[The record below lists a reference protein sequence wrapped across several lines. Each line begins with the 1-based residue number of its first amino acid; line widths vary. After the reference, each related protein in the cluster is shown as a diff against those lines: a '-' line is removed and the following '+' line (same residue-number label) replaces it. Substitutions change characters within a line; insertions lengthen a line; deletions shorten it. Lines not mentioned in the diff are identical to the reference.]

1 MSNINSAL
9 SHVDDATRPWCI
21 LAMQLQGV
29 IPFNK
34 KDYSRFHEKGRL
46 RKADEF
52 IFSFAEWSEQ
62 QHKPLTKQEVWKKY
76 APKIDKD
83 FLSLLLGASIKDGA
97 VNVDGTEYIYNDKIN
112 NFALFRKGERKP
124 YYYDYALNFLVKKS
138 GKKYTQILT
147 AYFKWQDQCI
157 EQRVIDALLRKKAP
171 KEKEEIAAKPIDPQ
185 KGKIDDL
192 ATFKPRVLRE
202 RAKYICYY
210 KKDEKGHYR
219 HNTKEYKKHRP
230 IELNG
235 GSRIFALWQ
244 DMTDKEKEI
253 VDDMKR
259 YIEKRGLDRAV
270 NRPAHGWAFDL
281 KKKSVVNYA
290 RFSLN
295 GNTHATTHPRV
306 SKLYRMVGDN
316 IPKDQRLRFV
326 KGCYSI
332 PYFLDHVK
340 MRDKHL
346 FVCEGCF
353 DAAFIRNGVAICC
366 WMPSADSQKIINH
379 YEEKHGFDITYVTDN
394 FRYGDKGGIRGLTHY
409 ADIDA
414 YVFDWDLSDFFILP
428 DTEQE
433 RKINDINDLALF
445 LNTNEI
451 PRDFLM
457 AHRKPAREVLKRL
470 VEEWQYGNDKSVDEL
485 IISAKVTLQYIE
497 S

>member
-1 MSNINSAL
+1 MNINAAL
-9 SHVDDATRPWCI
+9 SHVDDATKPWCI

-52 IFSFAEWSEQ
+52 ISSFTEWAAR
-62 QHKPLTKQEVWKKY
+62 QHKPLTKQDVWKAY

-83 FLSLLLGASIKDGA
+83 FLSLLLGVSIKDGA

-112 NFALFRKGERKP
+112 NFAVFRKGERMPIK
-124 YYYDYALNFLVKKS
+124 YDYALNFLTKKS

-147 AYFKWQDQCI
+147 AYYKWQDQCI
-157 EQRVIDALLRKKAP
+157 EQRVIDALLKKKAP
-171 KEKEEIAAKPIDPQ
+171 KEKEEITAKPIDTT

-192 ATFKPRVLRE
+192 ATFQPRVLRE
-202 RAKYICYY
+202 RAKYIFCYE
-210 KKDEKGHYR
+210 KDEKGKYNR
-219 HNTKEYKKHRP
+219 RTKEYKKHRP

-235 GSRIFALWQ
+235 GNKKFALWE
-244 DMTDKEKEI
+244 DMTPREKEI
-253 VDDMKR
+253 VDEMKK
-259 YIEKRGLDRAV
+259 YIEKRGLHNAV
-270 NRPAHGWAFDL
+270 NRPANGWAFNV
-281 KKKSVVNYA
+281 KMQAIVNYA
-290 RFSLN
+290 RFALN
-295 GNTHATTHPRV
+295 GNTNATPHPRV
-306 SKLYRMVGDN
+306 SKLYRMVGEN
-316 IPKDQRLRFV
+316 LPKDQRLRFV

-332 PYFLDHVK
+332 PYFLDQIK
-340 MRDKHL
+340 MRDKHM

-366 WMPSADSQKIINH
+366 WMPSADSRKIIKH
-379 YEEKHGFDITYVTDN
+379 YEEKHGFTTTYVTDN

-428 DTEQE
+428 DTEEEQ
-433 RKINDINDLALF
+433 KINDINDLALF
-445 LNTNEI
+445 LDTNEI
-451 PRDFLM
+451 PRDFLL

-470 VEEWQYGNDKSVDEL
+470 VEEWQYGNDNAVDEL
-485 IISAKVTLQYIE
+485 ILKAKVTLQFIE